1 MNVIFSVILLLSI
14 IILSVFNPVVV
25 FTAISSASNKAINL
39 SVTLLSVYSVWLGFT
54 NLISASNLNDKISK
68 LLKPIITKLFSTK
81 NPNIIKEI
89 SLNLSANLLGL
100 GGVATPSGINAM
112 AMLDSDKNEKG
123 KTMLFVITATSIQIF
138 PLSVMALM
146 TEYGSAMPYAVFL
159 PTLITTVISTATGV
173 ILTLIFK

>member
-1 MNVIFSVILLLSI
+1 MNVIFSVILLLSF
-14 IILSVFNPVVV
+14 IILSVFNPDGV

-54 NLISASNLNDKISK
+54 NLISASNLSDKISK
-68 LLKPIITKLFSTK
+68 LLKPLITKLFNTK
-81 NPNIIKEI
+81 NPNVIKEI

-112 AMLDSDKNEKG
+112 SMLDSDKNEKG

>member
-1 MNVIFSVILLLSI
+1 MNVIFSVILLLSF
-14 IILSVFNPVVV
+14 IILSVFNPDGV
-25 FTAISSASNKAINL
+25 FTAISSASNKSINL

-54 NLISASNLNDKISK
+54 NLISASNLSDKISK
-68 LLKPIITKLFSTK
+68 LLKPLISKLFNTK
-81 NPNIIKEI
+81 NPNVIKEI

-112 AMLDSDKNEKG
+112 AMLDNDKNEKG

-146 TEYGSAMPYAVFL
+146 TEYGSIAPYMVFL

>member
-1 MNVIFSVILLLSI
+1 MNVIFSVILLLSF
-14 IILSVFNPVVV
+14 IILSVFNPDGV
-25 FTAISSASNKAINL
+25 FTAISSASNKSINL

-54 NLISASNLNDKISK
+54 NLISASNLSDKISK
-68 LLKPIITKLFSTK
+68 LLKPLIAKLFNTK
-81 NPNIIKEI
+81 NPNVIKEI

-112 AMLDSDKNEKG
+112 AMLDRDKNEKG

-146 TEYGSAMPYAVFL
+146 TEYGSIAPYMVFL